1 MSADRAA
8 MYRAF
13 DEESVD
19 SILSNLAEIDSEE
32 SRRTIS
38 LLDEVCPIS
47 VILSNEIFNAGAG
60 LTLAECLK
68 NEFRMGRVQFR
79 DYNFIE
85 GVTALLLDKG
95 RKPIW
100 KPAVLSDV
108 IKDGWLDSIEEHVR
122 RCRLPCP
129 QQDGFI
135 HDGAPP
141 TSDAVMIDWAQIKR
155 DPTVIEHFFP
165 AEYR

>member
-1 MSADRAA
+1 

-32 SRRTIS
+32 SRRTLS

-108 IKDGWLDSIEEHVR
+108 IKDGGVFELAPRPQYDSPLVSPGSSRSLLADCLWGSASVQEGGR
-122 RCRLPCP
+122 P
-129 QQDGFI
+129 
-135 HDGAPP
+135 
-141 TSDAVMIDWAQIKR
+141 
-155 DPTVIEHFFP
+155 
-165 AEYR
+165 